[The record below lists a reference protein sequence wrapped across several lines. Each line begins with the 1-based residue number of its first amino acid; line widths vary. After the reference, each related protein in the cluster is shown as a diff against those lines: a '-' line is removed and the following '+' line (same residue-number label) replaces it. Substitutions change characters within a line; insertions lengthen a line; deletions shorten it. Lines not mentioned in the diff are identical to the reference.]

1 MATHFA
7 FTAGAGLGALAA
19 LALVVA
25 GCSSS
30 SSSPSTSSTA
40 AQTGAGTCTYPAA
53 AKAGTP
59 ASGMGCF
66 AAPSGQSCQ
75 VSNGATVLADGGVE
89 NGTETCTSQ
98 CAASEYEL
106 TCNSGSVMGSIPD
119 PDPSLDC
126 KVIAQPT
133 PSDLLFYCCPC
144 AN

>member
-1 MATHFA
+1 MHRPLAL
-7 FTAGAGLGALAA
+7 TAGAALGAFAA

-30 SSSPSTSSTA
+30 SSPSTSSTS
-40 AQTGAGTCTYPAA
+40 AQTSAGACTYPAN
-53 AKAGTP
+53 AKPGTS
-59 ASGMGCF
+59 ASGVGCF
-66 AAPSGQSCQ
+66 AAPPGQSCQ

-98 CAASEYEL
+98 CAGSEYEL

-119 PDPSLDC
+119 PDPSLNC
-126 KVIAQPT
+126 KVIPEPT